1 MNNSRFGDF
10 LHFPY
15 PNELEVK
22 DTNDT
27 RMSASYL
34 ETDNGER
41 LKTKL
46 NGKRDDFTSPIVNF
60 PFISTN
66 FPATIRHG
74 DYNSQPIRYFTPCAQ
89 YSHFL
94 V

>member
-1 MNNSRFGDF
+1 MNNSRFDDF

-22 DTNDT
+22 DTNNT

-41 LKTKL
+41 L
-46 NGKRDDFTSPIVNF
+46 
-60 PFISTN
+60 
-66 FPATIRHG
+66 
-74 DYNSQPIRYFTPCAQ
+74 
-89 YSHFL
+89 
-94 V
+94 